1 MDRNGREFRW
11 QRYEVIWMARRLTW
25 MTTEVMDGID
35 GDVMEANSDGN
46 GREFRDGSDLDG
58 NGG

>member
-1 MDRNGREFRW
+1 
-11 QRYEVIWMARRLTW
+11 